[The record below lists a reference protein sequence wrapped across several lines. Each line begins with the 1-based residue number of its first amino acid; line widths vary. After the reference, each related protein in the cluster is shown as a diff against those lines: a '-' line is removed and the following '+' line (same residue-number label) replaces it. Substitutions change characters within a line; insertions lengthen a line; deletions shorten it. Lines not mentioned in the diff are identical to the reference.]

1 MERGG
6 SMAKEDKL
14 ESEEMTPVTD
24 NEPLIPAFGYEII
37 REFLLEDLLGK
48 EGPQIL
54 YWAGKQLGRR
64 FPLSSPEEI
73 ITFFHDA
80 GWGNLQLVKETKDEL
95 KWELSGELIQR
106 RFLIN
111 ENIHFQLE
119 AGFLAYQTEYQRKVV
134 SESYE
139 EQKKRAKVVYFTVK
153 SDNKDTI

>member
-1 MERGG
+1 MT
-6 SMAKEDKL
+6 KEDKL
-14 ESEEMTPVTD
+14 ESEEMAPVTE

-64 FPLSSPEEI
+64 FPLSSTEET

-80 GWGNLQLVKETKDEL
+80 GWGDLLLVKETKDEI
-95 KWELSGELIQR
+95 KWELTGELIKR
-106 RFLIN
+106 RFSIN
-111 ENIHFQLE
+111 ENTHFQLE
-119 AGFLAYQTEYQRKVV
+119 AGFLAYQTEHQRKVV

-139 EQKKRAKVVYFTVK
+139 EQKKRANKVYFTVR
-153 SDNKDTI
+153 SDYKDSI

>member
-1 MERGG
+1 MT
-6 SMAKEDKL
+6 KEDKL
-14 ESEEMTPVTD
+14 ESEEMASVTE

-64 FPLSSPEEI
+64 FPLSSTEET

-80 GWGNLQLVKETKDEL
+80 GWGDLTLVKKTKDEL
-95 KWELSGELIQR
+95 NWELTGELINR
-106 RFLIN
+106 RFSIN
-111 ENIHFQLE
+111 ENTHFQLE
-119 AGFLAYQTEYQRKVV
+119 AGFLAYQTEHQRKVV

-139 EQKKRAKVVYFTVK
+139 EQKKRANKVYFTVK
-153 SDNKDTI
+153 TDNKDTI

>member
-1 MERGG
+1 MT
-6 SMAKEDKL
+6 KEDKL
-14 ESEEMTPVTD
+14 ESEEMASVTE

-64 FPLSSPEEI
+64 FPLSSTEET

-80 GWGNLQLVKETKDEL
+80 GWGDLTLVKETKDEL
-95 KWELSGELIQR
+95 KWELTGELINR
-106 RFLIN
+106 RFSIN
-111 ENIHFQLE
+111 ENTHFQLE
-119 AGFLAYQTEYQRKVV
+119 AGFLAYQTEQQRKVV

-139 EQKKRAKVVYFTVK
+139 EQKKRANKVYFTVK
-153 SDNKDTI
+153 TDNKDTI

>member
-1 MERGG
+1 MT
-6 SMAKEDKL
+6 KEDKL
-14 ESEEMTPVTD
+14 ESEEMTPVTE

-64 FPLSSPEEI
+64 FPLSSTEET

-80 GWGNLQLVKETKDEL
+80 GWGDLLLVKETKDEI
-95 KWELSGELIQR
+95 KWELTGELIKR
-106 RFLIN
+106 RFSIN
-111 ENIHFQLE
+111 ENTHFQLE
-119 AGFLAYQTEYQRKVV
+119 AGFLAYQTEHQRKVV

-139 EQKKRAKVVYFTVK
+139 EQKKRANKVYFTVR
-153 SDNKDTI
+153 SDYKDSI